1 MEEELKKC
9 SVCGREVR
17 TLTKDGLC
25 FACLADKH
33 SASDDD
39 EGTWFNKA

>member
-1 MEEELKKC
+1 MEEELKRC
-9 SVCGREVR
+9 TVCDREVK

-25 FACLADKH
+25 FACLSKKFEEH
-33 SASDDD
+33 DDD